1 MITIAMTAMTMMMVN
16 ITKWTREHV
25 MMNVS
30 VFEDDPEVPS
40 MMMITMTT
48 MTMKRNIVNKM
59 LLQGS
64 IGRQRWRS
72 NLATVSRSVLPTVF
86 PPVEIYIFVHINIS
100 WHFVYT

>member
-1 MITIAMTAMTMMMVN
+1 MITIAMMTMTMMMVN
-16 ITKWTREHV
+16 ITKWTREQV

-48 MTMKRNIVNKM
+48 MMQRNVVNKM
-59 LLQGS
+59 LQGS

-86 PPVEIYIFVHINIS
+86 PPVEIYLFVHINIS